1 MKKDLQLKVQSWLDG
16 ELPEREA
23 RQVGEWIAR
32 NAEASALA
40 AELGSLKQAMLRNE
54 TGVALDESREFYWNK
69 IERQIQREAERNLV
83 YAPTPWY
90 ARWRKFM
97 APALGVAALAC
108 VMMVAVRQA
117 VPPSYDEISTTIDG
131 MEAVT
136 FHDQSSQTTIIWLQD
151 NTQATVEQKPVPP
164 SAEPHDEPESV
175 IDM

>member
-1 MKKDLQLKVQSWLDG
+1 MKNDLQLKVQSWLDG

-32 NAEASALA
+32 DAEASALA
-40 AELGSLKQAMLRNE
+40 AELGSVNQAMLRNE
-54 TGVALDESREFYWNK
+54 AGVTLSDSREFYWSK
-69 IERQIQREAERNLV
+69 IELQIQREAERNRV
-83 YAPTPWY
+83 HAPVPWY

-97 APALGVAALAC
+97 GPALGVAALAC
-108 VMMVAVRQA
+108 VMIVAIRQA
-117 VPPSYDEISTTIDG
+117 VPPTYDEISATIDG

-151 NTQATVEQKPVPP
+151 STQAPMDQKPALP
-164 SAEPHDEPESV
+164 SAQPQDEPESV